1 MKFHQGPG
9 VSDWENNGGI
19 ELWVYL
25 PWIPKDA
32 PGRKTSSHWIC
43 SYIICLKNIWE
54 RLGQLDAC
62 FTNKLLKPNCRLA
75 WFRIAAVQ
83 NLLYQLNISWN
94 IYMICFPAR
103 ALQQNL
109 HKQREE
115 RFLPIFQS
123 HEYLAFKQAEGTPSW
138 FLQPWQ
144 PRCEN
149 IWQLSTL
156 SQEHLSAS
164 CLWHVV
170 AIQCPTSKVA
180 EFSELMF
187 DPVVVFMCLA
197 LVMLFLAASLLCAQ
211 HSVHHEFTKC
221 FSFQLVMPWRRLR
234 LNHHLP
240 EALTSKLSFTSLDKK
255 EHLWLFPFL
264 LFWKQ
269 NIYSIS
275 INFIH
280 ISYLYKDM

>member
-1 MKFHQGPG
+1 
-9 VSDWENNGGI
+9 
-19 ELWVYL
+19 
-25 PWIPKDA
+25 
-32 PGRKTSSHWIC
+32 
-43 SYIICLKNIWE
+43 
-54 RLGQLDAC
+54 
-62 FTNKLLKPNCRLA
+62 
-75 WFRIAAVQ
+75 
-83 NLLYQLNISWN
+83 
-94 IYMICFPAR
+94 MICFPAR

-123 HEYLAFKQAEGTPSW
+123 HEYLAFKKAEGTPSW
-138 FLQPWQ
+138 LLQPWQ
-144 PRCEN
+144 PCCEN

-221 FSFQLVMPWRRLR
+221 FSFQLVMPWIK

-240 EALTSKLSFTSLDKK
+240 EALTSKLSFTSLDKRTSLALSLPLNFGNK
-255 EHLWLFPFL
+255 TSTVYRSTLY
-264 LFWKQ
+264 
-269 NIYSIS
+269 IYNIS
-275 INFIH
+275 IH
-280 ISYLYKDM
+280 IYIYLYVN

>member
-9 VSDWENNGGI
+9 NNGVSSCESIFHGYPRAHQGEKHHPI
-19 ELWVYL
+19 GFVPIYVWRISESAWGSWMHVLQTNLWNQIADSLGSEL
-25 PWIPKDA
+25 
-32 PGRKTSSHWIC
+32 
-43 SYIICLKNIWE
+43 
-54 RLGQLDAC
+54 QLL
-62 FTNKLLKPNCRLA
+62 NNR
-75 WFRIAAVQ
+75 
-83 NLLYQLNISWN
+83 LYQLNISCN

-123 HEYLAFKQAEGTPSW
+123 HEYLAFKKAEGTPSW
-138 FLQPWQ
+138 LLQPWQ

-149 IWQLSTL
+149 IWELSTL

-187 DPVVVFMCLA
+187 DPVVVFTCLA

-221 FSFQLVMPWRRLR
+221 FSFQLVMPWEKLR
-234 LNHHLP
+234 LNHYLP
-240 EALTSKLSFTSLDKK
+240 EALTSNYLLLRWIKKNISGSFPS
-255 EHLWLFPFL
+255 FI
-264 LFWKQ
+264 FWKQ

-280 ISYLYKDM
+280 I

>member
-9 VSDWENNGGI
+9 VSDWENNGVSSCESTFHGYPRTHQGEKHHPI
-19 ELWVYL
+19 GFVPILYVWRISESAWGSWMHVLQTNFWNQIADSLGSEL
-25 PWIPKDA
+25 
-32 PGRKTSSHWIC
+32 
-43 SYIICLKNIWE
+43 
-54 RLGQLDAC
+54 QL
-62 FTNKLLKPNCRLA
+62 
-75 WFRIAAVQ
+75 FR

-211 HSVHHEFTKC
+211 HRVHHEFTKC

>member
-1 MKFHQGPG
+1 MQFHQGPG
-9 VSDWENNGGI
+9 VSHWENNGVSSCESTFHGYPRTHQGEKHHPI
-19 ELWVYL
+19 GFVPIYVWRISESAWGSWMHVLQTNFWNKIADSLGSEL
-25 PWIPKDA
+25 
-32 PGRKTSSHWIC
+32 
-43 SYIICLKNIWE
+43 
-54 RLGQLDAC
+54 QL
-62 FTNKLLKPNCRLA
+62 LR
-75 WFRIAAVQ
+75 

-94 IYMICFPAR
+94 IYMICFLAR

-123 HEYLAFKQAEGTPSW
+123 HEYLAFKKAEGTPSW
-138 FLQPWQ
+138 LMQPWQ

-170 AIQCPTSKVA
+170 AIQCPTSKVT

-197 LVMLFLAASLLCAQ
+197 MVMFFLAASLLCAQ

-221 FSFQLVMPWRRLR
+221 F
-234 LNHHLP
+234 
-240 EALTSKLSFTSLDKK
+240 LSSL
-255 EHLWLFPFL
+255 
-264 LFWKQ
+264 
-269 NIYSIS
+269 
-275 INFIH
+275 
-280 ISYLYKDM
+280 